1 MDLAVTTVT
10 DRVRCETE
18 VQLTLFETFKA
29 PHLKMNPWPCMQMRS
44 DQVPT
49 YGNSLD
55 ENYQTSGHAMSVR
68 ERRTSTVPQASVSGL
83 DNKVAGH
90 HRAYN
95 FKKL

>member
-1 MDLAVTTVT
+1 
-10 DRVRCETE
+10 
-18 VQLTLFETFKA
+18 
-29 PHLKMNPWPCMQMRS
+29 MQMRS

-55 ENYQTSGHAMSVR
+55 ENYQTSGHVLSVR
-68 ERRTSTVPQASVSGL
+68 ERRTSTVPQASASTVPQASVSTVPQASVSGL